1 MEDYQSKY
9 KGAEVEA
16 LLDKI
21 NYKQDIISD
30 IETIRSGA
38 AAGATALQSVP
49 SEYVTD
55 TELVEAIA
63 SAITNTLN
71 TAV

>member
-1 MEDYQSKY
+1 MEDFNSKY
-9 KGAEVEA
+9 EGAEVEA

-21 NYKQDIISD
+21 NDKQDAISD
-30 IETIRSGA
+30 LETIRSGA

-49 SEYVTD
+49 SEYVT
-55 TELVEAIA
+55 ESQLSEVIA
-63 SAITNTLN
+63 NAITNTLN

>member
-1 MEDYQSKY
+1 MEDFNSKY
-9 KGAEVEA
+9 EGAEVEA

-21 NYKQDIISD
+21 NENQDAISD
-30 IETIRSGA
+30 LEAIRRGA

-49 SEYVTD
+49 SEYVTE
-55 TELVEAIA
+55 TELAEAIA

-71 TAV
+71 TPV

>member
-1 MEDYQSKY
+1 MEDFYSKY
-9 KGAEVEA
+9 EGAAVEA

-21 NYKQDIISD
+21 NDKQDAIID
-30 IETIRSGA
+30 LETIRSGA

-49 SEYVTD
+49 SEYVT
-55 TELVEAIA
+55 ESQLSEAIA